1 MDPEKIKNKR
11 VKMKKKK
18 KKREK
23 ATRGKQN
30 DILKI
35 IFI

>member
-11 VKMKKKK
+11 VKMKKK